1 MKIKINFFYNEKP
14 YIFAETK
21 KTNNMEKIKL
31 SIPEQIR
38 VALDGRTQRWLSFE
52 TRIPEPDVSE
62 KMKGRAEF
70 TKEELAKI
78 EARLKFK
85 IDY

>member
-1 MKIKINFFYNEKP
+1 MKIKINFFCNEKP

-21 KTNNMEKIKL
+21 INNMEKVKL
-31 SIPEQIR
+31 TIPEQIR

-62 KMKGRAEF
+62 KMKGKAEF
-70 TKEELAKI
+70 TKAELAKI
-78 EARLKFK
+78 EARLNFK
-85 IDY
+85 VEY